1 MSYSF
6 TSQCQNEYKKL
17 IKKFRSLET
26 DIERFCK
33 FTLKLEE
40 DSGFPST
47 NKNYILLKEQVGVSV
62 YKAKMPCATLRGN
75 KFRVIYARH
84 DDSIEII
91 FIELY
96 IKSESDREDKQRVD
110 GYLSNHTQ

>member
-1 MSYSF
+1 M
-6 TSQCQNEYKKL
+6 
-17 IKKFRSLET
+17 

-40 DSGFPST
+40 DNGFPGT
-47 NKNYILLKEQVGVSV
+47 NKNYTLLKAQGDVSV
-62 YKAKMPCATLRGN
+62 YKAKMPCTTLRGN

-84 DDSIEII
+84 EDSIEII

-96 IKSESDREDKQRVD
+96 IKSESHREDKQRIND
-110 GYLSNHTQ
+110 YLSQFN

>member
-6 TSQCQNEYKKL
+6 TSQCQSECKKL
-17 IKKFRSLET
+17 IKKFRSLEL

-40 DSGFPST
+40 DNGFPGT
-47 NKNYILLKEQVGVSV
+47 NKNYTLLKAQGDVSV
-62 YKAKMPCATLRGN
+62 YKAKMPCTTLRGN

-84 DDSIEII
+84 EDSIEII

-96 IKSESDREDKQRVD
+96 IKSESHREDKQRIND
-110 GYLSNHTQ
+110 YLSQFN